1 MKRKPVRL
9 IPQLELSNE
18 KTAELFDVD
27 ERTLYRWC
35 ELGLPRLSNGNFAFP
50 ETGLWY
56 QLLKHRHDDRCQ
68 RHHELDL
75 LFLLS
80 RSMRVFPAR
89 DRTLGEGQR
98 LLRQLAGFQL
108 DDETIEQIRKT

>member
-1 MKRKPVRL
+1 MKRRPIKL
-9 IPQLELSNE
+9 IPELQLSFEQ
-18 KTAELFDVD
+18 TAKLFDVD
-27 ERTLYRWC
+27 ERSLYRWID
-35 ELGLPRLSNGNFAFP
+35 LGLPRNADGSFSFP
-50 ETGLWY
+50 MTGLWY

-68 RHHELDL
+68 RHHEIDL
-75 LFLLS
+75 LFVLS

-89 DRTLGEGQR
+89 DRTIGEGQR